1 MSRLDLLWAGKL
13 GSDYA
18 RQNAAVGPEGVDA
31 HWWPMLRR
39 SRVEI
44 DRRNLA
50 DIPRTAHILEVGC
63 GVGNMMACLFEH
75 GFCNVYGCDINPDAV
90 DICEGRGF
98 MEVREANAS
107 KLPFADGS
115 FDLVYTS
122 ALLIHIA
129 PEMLPAVQREIAR
142 VSRRWVYGYEY
153 YASSQV
159 SRESTLGGLVPQ
171 GVPGFTHKGPFCN
184 LYLLNVPGL
193 SVVKQERVFHGDGSG
208 NADEA
213 FLLEKGN

>member
-1 MSRLDLLWAGKL
+1 MSRLDTLWAGKL

-18 RQNAAVGPEGVDA
+18 RQSQATPAGVDV

-50 DIPRTAHILEVGC
+50 DIPRAARILEVGC
-63 GVGNMMACLFEH
+63 GVGNMLACLREQ
-75 GFCNVYGCDINPDAV
+75 GFTDLEGCDINPDAAEL
-90 DICEGRGF
+90 CAARGF
-98 MEVREANAS
+98 RVTKSAAAS
-107 KLPFADGS
+107 LPYADGA

-129 PEMLPAVQREIAR
+129 PEELAAVQREIAR

-153 YASSQV
+153 YATSQI

-171 GVPGFTHKGPFCN
+171 GVPGFTHKAPFAN

-193 SVVKQERVFHGDGSG
+193 SVIKQERVFHGDGSG